1 MFKKDFDQLS
11 KNYSKFMYSGL
22 IGFLMKRSHNLMEKN
37 YKHFENLEKIKILEI
52 GAGNKPHIEFLKHS
66 FSSYDVLDLDNNGE
80 LEKFYKKIFKIF
92 FLKNMTEVKSL

>member
-37 YKHFENLEKIKILEI
+37 YKHFENLEKI
-52 GAGNKPHIEFLKHS
+52 
-66 FSSYDVLDLDNNGE
+66 
-80 LEKFYKKIFKIF
+80 
-92 FLKNMTEVKSL
+92 